1 MSTSTADF
9 TVPAMAPATASPVV
23 ARIVRAGLD
32 WVRRRHSI
40 RVHRRILHGLPDRVL
55 ADIGISRGMIDHV
68 VPERLDHAGRPAGP
82 YPF

>member
-1 MSTSTADF
+1 MSTNTADF
-9 TVPAMAPATASPVV
+9 AVPVIAPAPATPAV

-32 WVRRRHSI
+32 WVKRRHSI
-40 RVHRRILHGLPDRVL
+40 WLHRRILHGLPDRVL
-55 ADIGISRGMIDHV
+55 ADIGMHREMIDHV

>member
-9 TVPAMAPATASPVV
+9 VAPAIAPAPATPVV

-40 RVHRRILHGLPDRVL
+40 RVHRRILYGLPDRVL

>member
-1 MSTSTADF
+1 MSIKTADF
-9 TVPAMAPATASPVV
+9 AVSVIAPAPATPVV

-40 RVHRRILHGLPDRVL
+40 RVHRRILHSLPDRVL
-55 ADIGISRGMIDHV
+55 SDIGISRGMIDHV